1 MRSLVVPP
9 GPRTR
14 TTVRGLS
21 SVGSWPARNSRGVD
35 PCYGPPYRARG
46 FDRLLAAARAGQS
59 GVLVVRGEPGVG
71 KSALLGYAP
80 EAASSSRITRAAGV
94 ESEMELAYAGLHQ
107 LCAPLL
113 DALKRLPAPQQD
125 ALATAFGLSSGT
137 PRTGFSSLWRANRAL
152 GHGPGEAAS
161 LLDRRC
167 SGRRCLGAGPGL
179 RGVPLVDRWNPA
191 WIDPL
196 LAVHGKEGA
205 DRYEESRF
213 PPEVWLFGLAA
224 SHGARLRFGSGD
236 RCVCDRQGLGGGLN
250 ELYDVVGVRHHRDV
264 VGRDFDCRCTH
275 ARWRTAA
282 RRQRGSLGRHRRPST
297 RRAATSRREPSSRR

>member
-107 LCAPLL
+107 LCAPPL

-125 ALATAFGLSSGT
+125 ALATAFGLSSGHS
-137 PRTGFSSLWRANRAL
+137 PDRLFIAL
-152 GHGPGEAAS
+152 
-161 LLDRRC
+161 
-167 SGRRCLGAGPGL
+167 AG
-179 RGVPLVDRWNPA
+179 
-191 WIDPL
+191 
-196 LAVHGKEGA
+196 
-205 DRYEESRF
+205 
-213 PPEVWLFGLAA
+213 
-224 SHGARLRFGSGD
+224 
-236 RCVCDRQGLGGGLN
+236 
-250 ELYDVVGVRHHRDV
+250 
-264 VGRDFDCRCTH
+264 
-275 ARWRTAA
+275 
-282 RRQRGSLGRHRRPST
+282 
-297 RRAATSRREPSSRR
+297 